1 MYVYAVVRSCSHTNH
16 CQTTLVFTEL
26 AVEGLVDERIH
37 GLCDAHYSREN
48 DAPCV
53 GAVES
58 AGSGYGDG
66 AEQDGSGEGDESDVS
81 VGDVFL
87 ECLHECGHDQRHE
100 PGCERGRGGNIH
112 RFLLG
117 LMVKVASGMMPKA
130 TMVAVSSGTAG
141 RGK

>member
-37 GLCDAHYSREN
+37 GLSDSHYSCEH
-48 DAPCV
+48 DAPSV
-53 GAVES
+53 GAVKS
-58 AGSGYGDG
+58 ACGGDG
-66 AEQDGSGEGDESDVS
+66 DGVEQDGSGEGDESDVS

-87 ECLHECGHDQRHE
+87 ECLHERGHDQRHE
-100 PGCERGRGGNIH
+100 PGYESSRGGNIH

-117 LMVKVASGMMPKA
+117 LMMIVASGMMPKA